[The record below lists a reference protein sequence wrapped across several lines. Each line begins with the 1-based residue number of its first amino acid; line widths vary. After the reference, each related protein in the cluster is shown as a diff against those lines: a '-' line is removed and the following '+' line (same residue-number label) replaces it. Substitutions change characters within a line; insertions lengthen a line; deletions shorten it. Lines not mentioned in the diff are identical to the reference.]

1 MTRLSGNEAIIKL
14 CEGWIIRCIEESPFV
29 GKFNVIDVFV
39 KDGKLQA
46 WNTAYCPFVGSH
58 IILPY
63 PWCGGKFDA
72 RDLITIHKDWKLLC
86 KP

>member
-14 CEGWIIRCIEESPFV
+14 CEGWIIRCVEKSPFV

-39 KDGKLQA
+39 KDGKLNA
-46 WNTAYCPFVGSH
+46 WQTMFEPLIGSH
-58 IILPY
+58 VIVPY
-63 PWCGGKFDA
+63 PLSGKFDA
-72 RDLITIHKDWKLLC
+72 RDLITIHKDWTLLC